1 MSETPTSVPAARR
14 QPLPEWARPRES
26 ERKGLGSLRLAETT
40 LLLLFA
46 LLLAVATINDVVL
59 QTHVNHRLVAD
70 LATWR
75 ARTGHDYHNVGVE
88 QDIKEHSTRDIVC
101 GNVSPG
107 GPQERTQ
114 ICLRIAGP
122 VHAGRRTVTGG
133 YYLPPRSE
141 DEASLRYGC
150 FGSAVQA
157 DLCRR

>member
-1 MSETPTSVPAARR
+1 
-14 QPLPEWARPRES
+14 LPEWARPRES
-26 ERKGLGSLRLAETT
+26 ERGGLGSLRLAETT
-40 LLLLFA
+40 LLVLFA
-46 LLLAVATINDVVL
+46 LLLATATVNDVVQ

-75 ARTGHDYHNVGVE
+75 AATGHNYRNIGVE

-107 GPQERTQ
+107 GPKQRTQ

-122 VHAGRRTVTGG
+122 IVAGHRNVSGG

-141 DEASLRYGC
+141 DKASLRYGC
-150 FGSAVQA
+150 FGWGVQA
-157 DLCRR
+157 GLCRR